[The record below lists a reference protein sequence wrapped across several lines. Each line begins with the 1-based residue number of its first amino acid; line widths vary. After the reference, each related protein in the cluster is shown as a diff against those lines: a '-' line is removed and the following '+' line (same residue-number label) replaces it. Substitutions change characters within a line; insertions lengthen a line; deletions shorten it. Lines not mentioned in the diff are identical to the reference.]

1 MNRLVMSSEKEN
13 PFDSSYYYTCQ
24 ITPESFSYFFI
35 IVYLKVCFKKFSML
49 VTNITVVFNLSFNTS
64 KYQCVLLLVLS
75 PLRFTSGAF
84 SIDSIFAFRIVFP
97 VIVHYKYWKCR
108 FLPSTAI
115 LSMGYQFKYACVD
128 FLISIFIRK
137 AI

>member
-49 VTNITVVFNLSFNTS
+49 VNITIVFNLSFNTS

-84 SIDSIFAFRIVFP
+84 SIASIFAFRIVFP